1 MRKVVSFA
9 LLSALV
15 LGIISILV
23 YAGTE
28 KKEKPSCF
36 FHLDSIKDA
45 KYEVTSITNGVTITI
60 TSDKPEVVKQIQEA
74 ISKCH
79 EAHTSGN
86 HKNMCPMSNKTNP
99 SCHSDKQEEKK
110 K

>member
-9 LLSALV
+9 LLSVLV

-45 KYEVTSITNGVTITI
+45 KYEVTSIANGVTITI

-86 HKNMCPMSNKTNP
+86 HKNMCPMKNMH
-99 SCHSDKQEEKK
+99 HSEQKEEKK
-110 K
+110 